1 MLSQD
6 YYYENGGA
14 MKTPLLPSQFGLW
27 RAEIGKFKLE

>member
-14 MKTPLLPSQFGLW
+14 MKTPLPPLSIW
-27 RAEIGKFKLE
+27 SLESRDW